1 MSKCDFRRKD
11 GKPKIFTEI
20 IKKNVPKS
28 DKNYKSTY
36 AKISSKFI

>member
-20 IKKNVPKS
+20 IKNVPKS